1 MSSGTKPS
9 VDENDNIAPQK
20 DLQGSRVPCRG
31 GAGVLPP
38 WAGTELPL
46 CSPSPVSPGWVA
58 KLLPHAWPGIRVTM
72 VT

>member
-31 GAGVLPP
+31 GGGGPATLGRDGAATLF
-38 WAGTELPL
+38 TFS
-46 CSPSPVSPGWVA
+46 CVSWMGC
-58 KLLPHAWPGIRVTM
+58 
-72 VT
+72 